1 MTIASHVELHA
12 KYMMVQNSIFG
23 SVAFDDYIQIYSNG
37 KDIYRGNLQKKNI

>member
-23 SVAFDDYIQIYSNG
+23 SVAFDDYIEHR
-37 KDIYRGNLQKKNI
+37 KHEKNHWNFKNRLS